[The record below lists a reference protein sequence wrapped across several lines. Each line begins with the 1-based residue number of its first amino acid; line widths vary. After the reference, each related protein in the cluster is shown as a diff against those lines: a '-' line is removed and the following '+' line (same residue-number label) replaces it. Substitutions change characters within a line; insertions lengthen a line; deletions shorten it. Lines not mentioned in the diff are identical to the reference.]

1 MAAHG
6 KRGRRGGAVEHE
18 NEERWLLTYADMLT
32 LLFALF
38 MVLFSISS
46 VNISKYQVLQQSL
59 KAGVLGLG
67 PAGRAGDPAV
77 GLGVDRAPTRR
88 RPPRSPRSSRSTPTP
103 TSRSSSS
110 TGSANGAAAKPMTS
124 AQLQAALN
132 SMSASVSEQDTFE
145 KLKEQMDAYAK
156 AHGFG
161 NKVQTIIERR
171 GLVVRVLTDNLL
183 FDSGSAT
190 LQPGA
195 DHAAR
200 SRWRSCS
207 TLTRVIRSPWKD
219 TLTISRS
226 TNAQF
231 PSNWELST
239 TRATNVVR
247 YLITRASALP
257 ARGGRIRRPA
267 PDREQ
272 RNGRRARA
280 EPPRRDRAD
289 APEPR
294 TPILNPAPDP
304 ETEPMKK
311 KILIILPWSSCS
323 AAATSPRAS

>member
-59 KAGVLGLG
+59 KAAFSGSILPG
-67 PAGRAGDPAV
+67 GRAILQSGSESTSAHTPATAEV
-77 GLGVDRAPTRR
+77 PSIVPLV
-88 RPPRSPRSSRSTPTP
+88 PTP

-110 TGSANGAAAKPMTS
+110 TGSANAATKPMTT
-124 AQLQAALN
+124 AELQAALN
-132 SMSASVSEQDTFE
+132 SMSASISEQDTFE
-145 KLKEQMDAYAK
+145 ELKEQMDAYAK

-195 DHAAR
+195 DQLLDEVAQLLNLDKSHPI
-200 SRWRSCS
+200 
-207 TLTRVIRSPWKD
+207 TVEGHTDNQP
-219 TLTISRS
+219 IS
-226 TNAQF
+226 NPQF

-247 YLITRASALP
+247 FLISRGVSAYRLGAVGYADLHPIASNATAAGRAQN
-257 ARGGRIRRPA
+257 RRVEIVLM
-267 PDREQ
+267 R
-272 RNGRRARA
+272 
-280 EPPRRDRAD
+280 
-289 APEPR
+289 
-294 TPILNPAPDP
+294 LNPVPP
-304 ETEPMKK
+304 
-311 KILIILPWSSCS
+311 S
-323 AAATSPRAS
+323 